1 MWLLAV
7 VIVLVMGAVAV
18 VATGSGDGLAPTYDD
33 RPDVVV
39 PEEGP
44 LWAADLRSIRFTSA
58 LRGYRASEVDALL
71 ARLATQLGDKPA
83 ESGPDSE
90 PDSGMMD

>member
-1 MWLLAV
+1 MMWLLAV

-18 VATGSGDGLAPTYDD
+18 VATGAGDGLAATYDD

-39 PEEGP
+39 GEEGP
-44 LWAADLRSIRFTSA
+44 LSAADLRSIRFTNA

-71 ARLATQLGDKPA
+71 DRLAAQLGDKPS
-83 ESGPDSE
+83 ESGS
-90 PDSGMMD
+90 DSGMMD